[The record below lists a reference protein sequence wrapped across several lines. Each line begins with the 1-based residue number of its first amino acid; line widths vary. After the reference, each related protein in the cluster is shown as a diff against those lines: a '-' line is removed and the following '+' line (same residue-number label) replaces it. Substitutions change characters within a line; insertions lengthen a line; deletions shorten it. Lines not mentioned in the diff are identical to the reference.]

1 MPTDK
6 NKFLIPRIKDTEDID
21 PEGKVL
27 AKFYTDDPK
36 NPTRRIIGVVK
47 EIIFHNGKKRSWKQF
62 YDELER
68 RYQLKNKEVLEKRA
82 AKAEIADPQYAY
94 HLLDLWVQTSKV
106 SVKEVTYN
114 QYKNTTRLYKL
125 FVNDHL
131 IAKTNDVVVSPFKE
145 GLQTHKSER
154 TKRKLSPI
162 TQYDYF
168 KHFSEIFLSWCLNN
182 KYIESSIKLKGFK
195 KPEHKRHSLTLEE
208 LQKVWIHIKYVAENG
223 MMVQQVTYGRKKL
236 KDEDGSDKVV
246 HYLRTKEMPIFQAM
260 QTYMIVMVYTGMRC
274 SEVWSLKWEDI
285 NLEHGFISTGIE
297 TKAQRD
303 DAVALRTVLWD
314 WLIDKNRSKGE
325 DIYLVGNGKGG
336 PFYKDAKNISQQFGR
351 VFKRLGI
358 SKKPTH
364 GFRFTLA
371 TSMKGNKIDIQ
382 MQQKVMRH
390 RDVKTLEGYQDPFYV
405 EETRRELDKL
415 PDVLA

>member
-1 MPTDK
+1 MPAEREKFHIPKIKGTDQ
-6 NKFLIPRIKDTEDID
+6 FDLDGGVQARFYFED
-21 PEGKVL
+21 PL
-27 AKFYTDDPK
+27 
-36 NPTRRIIGVVK
+36 NPTRRKIGKVK
-47 EIIFHNGKKRSWKQF
+47 EILFYNGKQRTWKQF
-62 YDELER
+62 YNELER
-68 RYQLKNKEVLEKRA
+68 RYEAKLKQVLKERQEK
-82 AKAEIADPQYAY
+82 KEKADPQYAH

-106 SVKEVTYN
+106 SVKEVTFN
-114 QYKNTTRLYKL
+114 QYKNTARLYKRY
-125 FVNDHL
+125 VKDHY

-145 GLQTHKSER
+145 GLQTHISER
-154 TKRKLSPI
+154 TKKNLAKI

-168 KHFSEIFLSWCLNN
+168 KHFSEIFLTWCLTN

-195 KPEHKRHSLTLEE
+195 KPDHKRHSLTLEE
-208 LQKVWIHIKYVAENG
+208 LQKVWIYIKEVAENG
-223 MMVQQVTYGRKKL
+223 MLIKQTTYGKT
-236 KDEDGSDKVV
+236 V
-246 HYLRTKEMPIFQAM
+246 HYVRKTEMPIFQAM

-285 NLEHGFISTGIE
+285 DLEHGFISTGIE

-314 WLIDKNRSKGE
+314 WLIDKNRGRGE
-325 DIYLVGNGKGG
+325 DIYLVGNGEGG
-336 PFYKDAKNISQQFGR
+336 PFYKNADYISQQFGR

-358 SKKPTH
+358 NKKPTH

-371 TSMKGNKIDIQ
+371 TTMKGNKIDIQ